1 MRVEKIEVIRTLG
14 MITFAFSL
22 IFALAAATLAS
33 LYTLR
38 GLHPPAPLYIVQGQV
53 ADNIA
58 NEVAKVYAKVQE
70 LYGLAMKTANPQL
83 LRLFIWYRYFAPMGY
98 VPQLIFLFALPNALI
113 GIFTCIATIPLRMV
127 LIYHPPLPITII
139 DISIGV
145 FTQALADLWF
155 IDTVYHTATSNS
167 LISTVWKRVVNS
179 E

>member
-1 MRVEKIEVIRTLG
+1 MKVWKIEVIRTLG

-38 GLHPPAPLYIVQGQV
+38 GQYPPAPLYIVQGQV

-58 NEVAKVYAKVQE
+58 NEVAKVYAKAQE
-70 LYGLAMKTANPQL
+70 
-83 LRLFIWYRYFAPMGY
+83 FA
-98 VPQLIFLFALPNALI
+98 PQLIFLFALPNALI
-113 GIFTCIATIPLRMV
+113 ETFTCIAAIPLRMV
-127 LIYHPPLPITII
+127 LIYHPPLSITII

-155 IDTVYHTATSNS
+155 IDAVYHTATGNS
-167 LISTVWKRVVNS
+167 LISTVWGKKS
-179 E
+179 